1 MADITLFELNL
12 EGSTFNAPFAGE
24 AEEEADEEAEYEE
37 ESSGR
42 GKGAALGALAGL
54 AFLVV
59 VALVAKRRLGGS
71 DDEFE
76 EESPGATVTLDA
88 E

>member
-12 EGSTFNAPFAGE
+12 EGSTFNAPFTGE
-24 AEEEADEEAEYEE
+24 SEEEADEESEYE

-59 VALVAKRRLGGS
+59 VALVAKRKLGGS

-76 EESPGATVTLDA
+76 EEAQGATVTLDA